1 MGSKYPCLNSK
12 DLRFTWYEPIR
23 GVANTGGL
31 GMRFTRPKKTR
42 SFFALLTPDQV
53 TELHA
58 FLGEQLKGKSE
69 KGGKDHG

>member
-1 MGSKYPCLNSK
+1 MPSKYPSLNSK
-12 DLRFTWYEPIR
+12 DLKFIWYEPIR
-23 GVANTGGL
+23 GVENTGGL

-58 FLGEQLKGKSE
+58 FLSEQLKLPGK
-69 KGGKDHG
+69 KAGR